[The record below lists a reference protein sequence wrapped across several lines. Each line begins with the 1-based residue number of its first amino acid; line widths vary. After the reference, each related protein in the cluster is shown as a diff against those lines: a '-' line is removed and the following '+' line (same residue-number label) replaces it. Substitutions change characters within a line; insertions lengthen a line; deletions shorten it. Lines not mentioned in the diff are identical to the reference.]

1 MPKLSLPSPLRRRLG
16 AGLLA
21 GVGALCLP
29 STPAWAALA
38 VGASVKDFTLDAAV
52 GGKAFRFTLSEAL
65 KQGPVVLYFYPK
77 SFTSGCTVEAKLFS
91 EASAQ
96 FKAMG
101 ATVIGV
107 SNDNL
112 DTQRKFSVEACRGQF
127 PVAADDGGQ
136 VIRQFDA
143 GFSLAPGV
151 ADRISYVIDPQG
163 KVLLAYASMNP
174 DGHVNAALQAVQRWR
189 DQRR

>member
-1 MPKLSLPSPLRRRLG
+1 MQSSHRFAPSRRLG
-16 AGLLA
+16 IGLLA
-21 GVGALCLP
+21 ALSLGWLGA
-29 STPAWAALA
+29 SPAHAALA
-38 VGASVKDFTLDAAV
+38 LGSSVKDFTLDAAV
-52 GGKAFRFTLSEAL
+52 GGKAFRFSLSEAL

-96 FKAMG
+96 FKALG

-107 SNDNL
+107 SNDSL
-112 DTQRKFSVEACRGQF
+112 DTQRRFSVEACRGQF
-127 PVAADDGGQ
+127 AVAADDGGQ

-143 GFSLAPGV
+143 GFTLAPGV

-174 DGHVNAALQAVQRWR
+174 DGHVNATLQAVQRWR

>member
-1 MPKLSLPSPLRRRLG
+1 MRRMNTRPHPLAAPLAAALLTLTG
-16 AGLLA
+16 AA
-21 GVGALCLP
+21 AQ
-29 STPAWAALA
+29 AALA
-38 VGASVKDFTLDAAV
+38 VGAPAPDFSAEAAV
-52 GGKAFRFTLSEAL
+52 GGQAFRFSLADAL
-65 KQGPVVLYFYPK
+65 KSGPVVVYFYPK

-96 FKAMG
+96 FKALG

-107 SNDNL
+107 SNDSL
-112 DTQRKFSVEACRGQF
+112 DTQRRFSVEACRGQF
-127 PVAADDGGQ
+127 AVAADDGGQ

-143 GFSLAPGV
+143 GFTLAPGV

-174 DGHVNAALQAVQRWR
+174 DGHVNATLQAVQRWR